1 VLSAAGAVSLLFA
14 EGLAVGALIH
24 SGVFLMGTH
33 QNAVQ
38 GAVVLGVAVI
48 GTLLHG
54 ALYALVGM
62 AAHLRFLLFCNFR
75 DSMLPAQKSILAKKG
90 IAHWEESYGS
100 A

>member
-1 VLSAAGAVSLLFA
+1 MASAAGAVSLLFA
-14 EGLAVGALIH
+14 EGLTVGALIH
-24 SGVFLMGTH
+24 SGVFLVGTH
-33 QNAVQ
+33 QNALQ
-38 GAVVLGVAVI
+38 GAVVFGVAVV

-75 DSMLPAQKSILAKKG
+75 DSMLPADKSILVKNG
-90 IAHWEESYGS
+90 FNHWEESHGS